1 LVPLYFSSG
10 RPRTNAQRQAEAV
23 ESDGGPPCL
32 LTRTTRRHFS
42 SSCNSTE
49 ARWISESDPWKQ
61 AVIPHSYP
69 KSTARQHDSMGQG
82 TDLLCGEIGLWIHE
96 RVLIQPLPNDP
107 TEFAMTQGRKR
118 LVATTEGE
126 RDEGRRQGNGT
137 SECFSVHSLT
147 SQPRSTPSI
156 PRCCHPFQDAVKD
169 SHRATVATDVCQVTE
184 GTGDTIRRPAASHSA
199 PSHCR

>member
-1 LVPLYFSSG
+1 MTNIIGLPSLTLPITPLYTEREVWESRRDFIGSFVLFLRTTSYKCTAASRSG
-10 RPRTNAQRQAEAV
+10 RVQW
-23 ESDGGPPCL
+23 GGLCVCFTDNEETL
-32 LTRTTRRHFS
+32 LFP
-42 SSCNSTE
+42 CNSTE

-137 SECFSVHSLT
+137 SECFSV
-147 SQPRSTPSI
+147 Q
-156 PRCCHPFQDAVKD
+156 A
-169 SHRATVATDVCQVTE
+169 
-184 GTGDTIRRPAASHSA
+184 
-199 PSHCR
+199 